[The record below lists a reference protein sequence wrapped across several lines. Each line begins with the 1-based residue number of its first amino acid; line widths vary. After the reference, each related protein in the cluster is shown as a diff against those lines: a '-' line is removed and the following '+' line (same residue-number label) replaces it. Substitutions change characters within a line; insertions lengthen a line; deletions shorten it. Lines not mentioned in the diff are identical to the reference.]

1 MNSSPN
7 VLLIILDS
15 CRAKNMSLYGYQ
27 RNTTPFLR
35 QFSERSTVYTQA
47 RSPGIHSVASHA
59 SIFTGLHVEEHNV
72 TDHYDKIDTSK
83 TIWDKLCTEY
93 NYKTGLFTSNGIV
106 SHTSNLGKSF
116 EYRFTPKFE
125 TLSDK
130 LPDQVFPD
138 AYYPSKEPK
147 IFGISGHGKRSLQ
160 DDAPI
165 RSLLNCAYEQILIG
179 VDNFEAIISSKPTK
193 VECKKESGD
202 TYTNAFFKWMS
213 DQSQPWAACINLM
226 DTHLPYLPL
235 PEYNDFSD
243 KKIDRNSQS
252 EGRLT
257 VDSWTLTNGDGWQQ
271 FSALED
277 LYDGTI
283 LQVDSIVKNLIKAL
297 EQDSTFDDTLIIVTS
312 DHGEAFG
319 EQSRVDPNVSLSS
332 HNWGIHEVLTHVPL
346 IIKYPEQLSG
356 NTVDDLVTLTDLPV
370 MIESVVGGNTDT
382 DQLVSD
388 DVILSSTERLFEED
402 VTKHEPH
409 IPDQYIGPYRAVY
422 KNRSNKVRKY
432 IQKRDKYATVDI
444 DDPHNIQLVSQ
455 KEHTVVA
462 DAYDQLSDRS
472 VLLENTTESNEQLKN
487 HLEDL
492 GYIT

>member
-1 MNSSPN
+1 MEPAY
-7 VLLIILDS
+7 L
-15 CRAKNMSLYGYQ
+15 
-27 RNTTPFLR
+27 NT
-35 QFSERSTVYTQA
+35 
-47 RSPGIHSVASHA
+47 
-59 SIFTGLHVEEHNV
+59 
-72 TDHYDKIDTSK
+72 
-83 TIWDKLCTEY
+83 TEY

-125 TLSDK
+125 TLSNA
-130 LPDQVFPD
+130 LPDQMFPD
-138 AYYPSKEPK
+138 AYYPSKEGK

-165 RSLLNCAYEQILIG
+165 RSLLNCTYEQILKTI
-179 VDNFEAIISSKPTK
+179 DNFEAHISNKPTK
-193 VECKKESGD
+193 TECKKESGD
-202 TYTNAFFKWMS
+202 TYTNAFLEWMS

-226 DTHLPYLPL
+226 DTHSPYLPL
-235 PEYNDFSD
+235 PKYNEWSSKVID
-243 KKIDRNSQS
+243 KNSQS

-283 LQVDSIVKNLIKAL
+283 LQADSIIKNLIKVL
-297 EQDSTFDDTLIIVTS
+297 EQDRTFDDTLIIVTA

-319 EQSRVDPNVSLSS
+319 EQSRVDPNVRLSS

-346 IIKYPEQLSG
+346 IVKYPEQSRGKNVGNLLS
-356 NTVDDLVTLTDLPV
+356 LTDLPV
-370 MIESVVGGNTDT
+370 MIESVIGGNTDT
-382 DQLVSD
+382 HQLVSD
-388 DVILSSTERLFEED
+388 DVILSSTERLFED
-402 VTKHEPH
+402 HVTKHEPH

-422 KNRSNKVRKY
+422 KNQNNKVRKY

-455 KEHTVVA
+455 KEHSVVA
-462 DAYDQLSDRS
+462 DAYDQLSDHS
-472 VLLENTTESNEQLKN
+472 VSPKNTTESNEQLKN